1 MSAEIEKLTVDIDR
15 VLLVALM
22 TSTVAV
28 LNDKS
33 VPVAVEWVL
42 CSISSEN
49 IVVVIWLFPVV

>member
-1 MSAEIEKLTVDIDR
+1 MATEIEKLAVDIDR

-33 VPVAVEWVL
+33 VPVAVERIL
-42 CSISSEN
+42 CSVASEN